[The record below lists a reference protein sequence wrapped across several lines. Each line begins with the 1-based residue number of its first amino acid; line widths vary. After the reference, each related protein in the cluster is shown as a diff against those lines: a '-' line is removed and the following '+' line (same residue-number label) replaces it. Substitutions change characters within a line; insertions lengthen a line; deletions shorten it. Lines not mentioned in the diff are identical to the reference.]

1 MKVLDLNLRSKW
13 VSFGKENSLW
23 LELAAPTVVDS
34 VAVAFRK
41 VIVQCRWSI
50 NIMATSSCV
59 ELKVTFYENRHRQVF
74 KPRMTRSD
82 V

>member
-1 MKVLDLNLRSKW
+1 MIFIAGGCELPAAVSVAVGSGTKPEKGMKVIDLNLRSKW

-41 VIVQCRWSI
+41 VKWGVK
-50 NIMATSSCV
+50 T
-59 ELKVTFYENRHRQVF
+59 
-74 KPRMTRSD
+74 
-82 V
+82 